1 MFSTARL
8 MRRAR
13 EDAMDQSPGPAA
25 AASATSG
32 AVIERSPGALT
43 PEDRA
48 ALSEAVRLLEYESFT
63 ARLTYALGR
72 GVSGVGGFM
81 PDAARRIASKA
92 ATAALK
98 SAMSIA
104 IQSLGDGAG
113 VKAERSSART
123 RLHKGLVTASGAAGG
138 AFGLAALPMELP
150 LSTVLVLRSIA
161 DVARA
166 EGEDLS
172 QPEAAIACMEV
183 FALGGRTSVDDQM
196 DSAYF
201 GLRAVLA
208 SSVSEAAKH
217 VARNGMSSQG
227 APVIVRLLTQ
237 IAGRFGVVVSQKLAA
252 QSVPVIGAI
261 GGAAINYAF
270 AEHFTGLARGHF
282 TVRRLERAYGAEA
295 VRTEY
300 DRLALIWSAS
310 RATKA

>member
-1 MFSTARL
+1 MEHPAGPT
-8 MRRAR
+8 
-13 EDAMDQSPGPAA
+13 QTSPAPALD
-25 AASATSG
+25 G
-32 AVIERSPGALT
+32 VIEASERTRLS

-72 GVSGVGGFM
+72 GVSNVGAFM
-81 PDAARRIASKA
+81 PDAARRMASKA
-92 ATAALK
+92 ASLALDR
-98 SAMSIA
+98 AMGIA
-104 IQSLGDGAG
+104 IASLDPTMQEPG
-113 VKAERSSART
+113 ERAPART
-123 RLHKGLVTASGAAGG
+123 RFHKSLVTASGAAGG

-150 LSTVLVLRSIA
+150 FSTILVLRAIA

-208 SSVSEAAKH
+208 SSISEAARH
-217 VARNGMSSQG
+217 IARNGLSSQG
-227 APVIVRLLTQ
+227 APIMVRLVSQ
-237 IAGRFGVVVSQKLAA
+237 IAGRFGIVVSQKLAA
-252 QSVPVIGAI
+252 QSIPVIGAL
-261 GGAAINYAF
+261 GGGAINYAF

-282 TVRRLERAYGAEA
+282 TVRRLERAYGPQA
-295 VRTEY
+295 VREEY
-300 DRLALIWSAS
+300 DRLAAIWRTSREASA
-310 RATKA
+310 RA